1 MKPYP
6 TLHTERLILREFTL
20 EDAPE
25 VGRLLGAWEVAR
37 TLLVVPHPLEEG
49 WAERFIEDSRRAF
62 EAGERV
68 SLAVVLR
75 EGGQLVGDV
84 LLKLNPRDDNGEL
97 AYFVGVPF
105 WGHGYTTEAVREVVR
120 HGFEELGLHRIHSNH
135 FGSNPAS
142 GRVLQK
148 ADLSHEGTRLEHYKK
163 WGAYEDRVDY
173 GLLARDWRKL
183 KRR

>member
-25 VGRLLGAWEVAR
+25 AGRLLGAWEVAR

-68 SLAVVLR
+68 SLAVVVR

-84 LLKLNPRDDNGEL
+84 LLKLNLRDDNGEL
-97 AYFVGVPF
+97 AYFLSVPY
-105 WGHGYTTEAVREVVR
+105 WGGGTPLRPWRRSCAT
-120 HGFEELGLHRIHSNH
+120 
-135 FGSNPAS
+135 AS
-142 GRVLQK
+142 R
-148 ADLSHEGTRLEHYKK
+148 S
-163 WGAYEDRVDY
+163 
-173 GLLARDWRKL
+173 
-183 KRR
+183 

>member
-6 TLHTERLILREFTL
+6 TLHTERLILPEFTP

-25 VGRLLGAWEVAR
+25 VGRLIGAWEVVR
-37 TLLVVPHPLEEG
+37 TLQDVPYPVEEG
-49 WAERFIEDSRRAF
+49 WAERFIDDSRRAF
-62 EAGERV
+62 EAGESV
-68 SLAVVLR
+68 SFAMALR
-75 EGGQLVGDV
+75 EGSQLVGSV

-105 WGHGYTTEAVREVVR
+105 WGCGYATEAVKEVVR
-120 HGFEELGLHRIHSNH
+120 YGFEEQGLHRIHANH

-142 GRVLQK
+142 GKVMRK
-148 ADLSHEGTRLEHYKK
+148 IGMSNEGIRPEHYKR
-163 WGAYEDRVDY
+163 WEAYEDRVDY

-183 KRR
+183 KRK